1 MHWPSDHILLTINIS
16 INEKFIQDKK
26 CIIIRNGKEEEKFI
40 TELTNALESIDISNI
55 LSRESL
61 KGIIQEYIEIS
72 DSI

>member
-1 MHWPSDHILLTINIS
+1 MYWSSDHILLTINIS
-16 INEKFIQDKK
+16 INENFIQNKK
-26 CIIIRNGKEEEKFI
+26 CTIIRNGKEEEKFI
-40 TELTNALESIDISNI
+40 TKLTNALKSIDISNI